1 MITVYAPLGML
12 GYGFPMRSLKA
23 ALEHGFDVIALDAGS
38 VDPGP
43 YYLGTGKSFTSRTM
57 VKRDLKLIVE
67 AGQTAHVPIL
77 IGTACG
83 SGATPHLDWA
93 MRILDEIV
101 EELDIHPKVARIDAE
116 LDKQEVIQ
124 AFRNGK
130 IENFETR
137 DRLSEQD
144 IDDCIHIVAQMG
156 IQPYMKAL
164 EGGADII
171 VGGRAYDASVIAA
184 YPIWKG
190 EDPGLSYHMGKI
202 IECGTAVALPRES
215 DGMLGVIDGDS
226 FIVTPAD
233 PEKICKPDTVAAHT
247 LYERSTPITTEF
259 PGGGLDMSQSSFIGE
274 NGGRSVRIRGTKF
287 VEPARLTLKLEG
299 VRRTGYR
306 TICLAGIRDPF
317 VIEHLSE
324 VEEKVRAKIKRD
336 LPQFEAEK
344 AYKILFR
351 HYGAGEI
358 MKERDP
364 ETWTPKEIGL
374 VIEVLSQEQETA
386 DTVCALAR
394 SAILH
399 MGFVGRRANSGN
411 LAFLYTPAEFPAPPC
426 YEFALYHLMVVED
439 LVKPF
444 PITWIQK

>member
-1 MITVYAPLGML
+1 
-12 GYGFPMRSLKA
+12 
-23 ALEHGFDVIALDAGS
+23 
-38 VDPGP
+38 
-43 YYLGTGKSFTSRTM
+43 
-57 VKRDLKLIVE
+57 
-67 AGQTAHVPIL
+67 
-77 IGTACG
+77 
-83 SGATPHLDWA
+83 
-93 MRILDEIV
+93 
-101 EELDIHPKVARIDAE
+101 
-116 LDKQEVIQ
+116 
-124 AFRNGK
+124 
-130 IENFETR
+130 
-137 DRLSEQD
+137 
-144 IDDCIHIVAQMG
+144 
-156 IQPYMKAL
+156 
-164 EGGADII
+164 
-171 VGGRAYDASVIAA
+171 
-184 YPIWKG
+184 
-190 EDPGLSYHMGKI
+190 MGKI

-411 LAFLYTPAEFPAPPC
+411 LAFLYTPAEFHAPPC